1 MNGRDVSLLLGVY
14 VSCFSSYIEYCIM
27 QSMMVCTWSGL
38 RGTPT
43 VIYAGYMED
52 EFNIMNTD
60 INPDLER

>member
-1 MNGRDVSLLLGVY
+1 
-14 VSCFSSYIEYCIM
+14 M